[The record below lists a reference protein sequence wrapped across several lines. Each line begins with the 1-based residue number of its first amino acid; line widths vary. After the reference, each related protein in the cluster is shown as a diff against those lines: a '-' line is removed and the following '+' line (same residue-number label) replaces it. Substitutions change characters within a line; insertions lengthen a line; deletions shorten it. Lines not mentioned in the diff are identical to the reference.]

1 MSDATASTEATVENA
16 TDIAVT
22 TGPLVGPVLRR
33 VVGMLAARADLPLDK
48 LDDAVLIADVVAQR
62 AAPYAPESVRVSLTP
77 GEGTLWMRVG
87 PLTAGG
93 AQALLEEADGLGSV
107 ILKVADE
114 VHVDT
119 GDAGEHLRVCIS
131 TAG

>member
-1 MSDATASTEATVENA
+1 MTETTASTDSQIASA

-22 TGPLVGPVLRR
+22 SGPLVGPVLRR

-48 LDDAVLIADVVAQR
+48 LDDAVLVADVVAQR
-62 AAPYAPESVRVSLTP
+62 TGPYAPDSVRVSLTP
-77 GEGTLWMRVG
+77 GEGTLWMRIG
-87 PLTAGG
+87 PLTSGG
-93 AQALLEEADGLGSV
+93 AQALLEESPEMGSV

-119 GDAGEHLRVCIS
+119 ADDGEYLRVCV
-131 TAG
+131 THGG